1 MGMRVCRRLSGM
13 GMFEMSAWLSYFQLE
28 FLWHKR
34 CHQHAT
40 STFAYQ
46 LLSHSVATDLLSLL
60 LAMASRAT
68 STRYLSKACCKK
80 GLGFRVWVLRFTSAR
95 DPGFTREI

>member
-1 MGMRVCRRLSGM
+1 MQTTVCDGNVRDVCRVIVLPTGVL
-13 GMFEMSAWLSYFQLE
+13 G
-28 FLWHKR
+28 HKR

-46 LLSHSVATDLLSLL
+46 LLSNSVATDLLSLL

-68 STRYLSKACCKK
+68 FTRYLSKACCKK
-80 GLGFRVWVLRFTSAR
+80 GSGFRVW
-95 DPGFTREI
+95 GFKVYVGP